1 MINESIKKGNSLSA
15 YFLILASLL
24 FATIACSKNSPI
36 DENPE
41 LSITHSTE
49 GLELTISGSAVDNN
63 GTISEVRI
71 SWGDNTKDK
80 LIYTEFS
87 NINESHVYS
96 NPDTYTITITATNS
110 TSKSSSESIQVSMSF
125 KETSLA
131 GIKETMFKTSDEEFL
146 VLTVNLHTYQEKR
159 QNEKFNLITDVIG
172 KMDIDFIAFQE
183 CAQNKS
189 STITEGIIR
198 EDNMA
203 LILSN
208 SIKNKYAI
216 DYNFIWAWAHY
227 GWTVWEEGVAILS
240 KYPLIESEDKYIST
254 GTSVYNITS
263 RKVIYGSYQI
273 PDIGII
279 NIFSAHLHWRTSETD
294 EEQNNQ
300 IKRTKSMAR
309 EKEPIA
315 GSAYV
320 GTFICGDFNGNPT
333 SSSPWSEGYNTMMLD
348 NEYADSFLEAYPDA
362 NSKPAKSIYNTVGG
376 DFPGRIDYIFMNNNS
391 SFKVVDSQIIFTP
404 DIVGKISDHYGVL
417 TKVKYLK

>member
-1 MINESIKKGNSLSA
+1 MINESIKKGNSFSP
-15 YFLILASLL
+15 YLIIIASLL
-24 FATIACSKNSPI
+24 VITTACSKNTLTN
-36 DENPE
+36 ENPE
-41 LSITHSTE
+41 LNIISSTE
-49 GLELTISGSAVDNN
+49 GLELTINGSAVDAT
-63 GTISEVRI
+63 GTISDVRI
-71 SWGDNTKDK
+71 SWGDNSYDK
-80 LIYTEFS
+80 LIYNEFS

-96 NPDTYTITITATNS
+96 KPDTYTITITATNNLD
-110 TSKSSSESIQVSMSF
+110 KSSSESFQASMSF

-131 GIKETMFKTSDEEFL
+131 GIKETMFKLSNDEFL
-146 VLTVNLHTYQEKR
+146 VLTINLHTYQEDR

-172 KMDIDFIAFQE
+172 KMDIDFIALQE

-189 STITEGIIR
+189 SAITEGIIR

-203 LILSN
+203 LIISN
-208 SIKNKYAI
+208 SLKDKYSV

-240 KYPLIESEDKYIST
+240 KYPLIESEDKYISS

-300 IKRTKSMAR
+300 IRNTKSMAK
-309 EKEPIA
+309 EKETIA
-315 GSAYV
+315 GTGYA
-320 GTFICGDFNGNPT
+320 GTLVCGDFNGNPT
-333 SSSPWSEGYNTMMLD
+333 SDYPWSEGYNTMMLN
-348 NEYADSFLEAYPDA
+348 NEYTDSFLEAYPDA
-362 NSKPAKSIYNTVGG
+362 NKKPAKSIYNTIGG
-376 DFPGRIDYIFMNNNS
+376 DFPGRIDYIFMKNNS
-391 SFKVVDSQIIFTP
+391 SFKVMDSQIIFTT
-404 DIVGKISDHYGVL
+404 DIIGKISDHYGVL

>member
-1 MINESIKKGNSLSA
+1 MISESRKKRNSLSP
-15 YFLILASLL
+15 YFVIITSLL
-24 FATIACSKNSPI
+24 IITIGCSKDI
-36 DENPE
+36 HKDENPE

-49 GLELTISGSAVDNN
+49 GLELTINGSAVDAS

-71 SWGDNTKDK
+71 SWGDNSYDRF
-80 LIYTEFS
+80 IYNEFS
-87 NINESHVYS
+87 NINESHIYS
-96 NPDTYTITITATNS
+96 KPDTYTITIRATNNS
-110 TSKSSSESIQVSMSF
+110 DKSSSESIQVAMSF

-131 GIKETMFKTSDEEFL
+131 GIKETMFKTSDDEFL

-159 QNEKFNLITDVIG
+159 QNEKFNLITDVIA
-172 KMDIDFIAFQE
+172 KMDIDFIALQE

-203 LILSN
+203 LIISN
-208 SIKNKYAI
+208 SIKGKYSV

-240 KYPLIESEDKYIST
+240 KYPLIESEDKYISS

-300 IKRTKSMAR
+300 IRRTKSMAR

-320 GTFICGDFNGNPT
+320 GTYIC
-333 SSSPWSEGYNTMMLD
+333 
-348 NEYADSFLEAYPDA
+348 
-362 NSKPAKSIYNTVGG
+362 
-376 DFPGRIDYIFMNNNS
+376 
-391 SFKVVDSQIIFTP
+391 
-404 DIVGKISDHYGVL
+404 
-417 TKVKYLK
+417 